1 MIERPARKAMTFVRI
16 CMISYSFYESD
27 NRVRRYAETLAKRGD
42 EVDVL
47 ALGREGKPDFEVI
60 AGVRVY
66 RIQRRAR
73 DERGPATYLL
83 KLLKFF
89 VRSAWTVTVRHLHTP
104 YSVIHVHSVP
114 DFQVFATLVPRLMG
128 AKVILD
134 IHDIVPEFYA
144 SKFKVSQDS
153 IVFRQLLL
161 MEKLSAWFANHV
173 IISNKLWYE
182 KLILRAVREEKC
194 TTIIN
199 YPDPAIFYPRPRR
212 RIDNHDFVICY
223 PGTLNRHQGVDIA
236 VNAVQ
241 ILRDTVPNLKM
252 WIIGDGPDRD
262 QLQELVRS
270 LHLEERVVTTAPV
283 PIDEVARIMAEV
295 DLGVVPKRSDSFG
308 NEAFSTKIMEFMAMG
323 VPVVAS
329 NTRIDRYYFGDGVV
343 QFFDSGNPE
352 DLAAK
357 ILTLVQDHD
366 ARKALR
372 DRGDVFIRKNN
383 WGVKKQEYLTLVDR
397 LLEREEPQLTAA
409 AR

>member
-1 MIERPARKAMTFVRI
+1 
-16 CMISYSFYESD
+16 MISYSFYESD

-42 EVDVL
+42 QVDVF
-47 ALGREGKPDFEVI
+47 ALGREGKSNFEVI

-66 RIQRRAR
+66 RIQTRAR
-73 DERGPATYLL
+73 DERGPGTYLI

-89 VRSAWTVTVRHLHTP
+89 VRSAQAVTVRHLQTP
-104 YSVIHVHSVP
+104 YSVFHVHSVP

-144 SKFKVSQDS
+144 SKFKVSERS
-153 IVFRQLLL
+153 MVFRQLLL
-161 MEKLSAWFANHV
+161 MEKLSAWFSSHV

-182 KLILRAVREEKC
+182 KLIRRAVREEKC
-194 TTIIN
+194 TTIVN

-212 RIDNHDFVICY
+212 RVDSPDFVICY

-236 VNAVQ
+236 INAVLL
-241 ILRDTVPNLKM
+241 LRDKVPQLKM
-252 WIIGDGPDRD
+252 WIVGDGPDRD
-262 QLQELVRS
+262 QLEELVRR
-270 LHLEERVVTTAPV
+270 HQLEDRVVMTGPV
-283 PIDEVARIMAEV
+283 PIEEVAQIMAEV

-329 NTRIDRYYFGDGVV
+329 NTRIDRYYFGNGVV
-343 QFFDSGNPE
+343 QFFDSGDPA
-352 DLAAK
+352 DLATK
-357 ILTLVQDHD
+357 ILTLVQQPD
-366 ARKALR
+366 AREALR
-372 DRGDVFIRKNN
+372 DRGNEFIRTNN

-397 LLEREEPQLTAA
+397 LLGHEKPSLNAA
-409 AR
+409 D

>member
-1 MIERPARKAMTFVRI
+1 VKI

-42 EVDVL
+42 EVDVF

-60 AGVRVY
+60 TGVRVY
-66 RIQRRAR
+66 RIQKRAR
-73 DERGPATYLL
+73 DEKGPGTYLL

-89 VRSAWTVTVRHLHTP
+89 IRSAWVVTVRHLQTP
-104 YSVIHVHSVP
+104 YSVFHVHSVP

-144 SKFKVSQDS
+144 SKFKVSEHS

-161 MEKLSAWFANHV
+161 MEKLSAWFSSHV

-182 KLILRAVREEKC
+182 KLIRRAVREEKC

-199 YPDPAIFYPRPRR
+199 YPDPAIFYPRPRGMT
-212 RIDNHDFVICY
+212 NNPDFIVCY
-223 PGTLNRHQGVDIA
+223 PGTLNHHQGVDIA
-236 VNAVQ
+236 IGAVKV
-241 ILRDTVPNLKM
+241 LRDTVPNLKL

-262 QLQELVRS
+262 ELQDLVRRH
-270 LHLEERVVTTAPV
+270 HLEDRVVMTGPV
-283 PIDEVARIMAEV
+283 PLEEVAQIMADV
-295 DLGVVPKRSDSFG
+295 DLGIVPKRSDSFG

-343 QFFDSGNPE
+343 QFFDSGSPE
-352 DLAAK
+352 DLATK
-357 ILTLVQDHD
+357 ILTLVQHPD
-366 ARKALR
+366 ARTALR
-372 DRGDVFIRKNN
+372 DRGDEFIRKNN

-397 LLEREEPQLTAA
+397 LLEQGKSTLTAA
-409 AR
+409 A